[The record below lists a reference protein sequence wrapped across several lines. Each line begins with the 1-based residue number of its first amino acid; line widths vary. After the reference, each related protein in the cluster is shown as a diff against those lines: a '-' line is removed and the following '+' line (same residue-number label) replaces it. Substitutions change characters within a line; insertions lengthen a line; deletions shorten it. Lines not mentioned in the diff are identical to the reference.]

1 MRLPWRGPERLL
13 IFTRLYGMTRTLE
26 TSKIDNVRKKIGRFM
41 DSRYQPQAIETKWQD
56 RWQADQLFKVNEALG
71 REKYYLLEM
80 FPYPSGKI
88 HMGHVRNYTIGDV
101 VARYKRMRGFN
112 VLHPM
117 GWDAFGMPAENAA
130 IANRTHPAQWTYENI
145 ATMRAQLKRMGF
157 SYDWDRELAT
167 CRPEYYRWEQWLFL
181 QMVERGM
188 AYRKE
193 SYVNWCEPCQTV
205 LANEQVEAGMC
216 WRCGKPVRQKKLWQ
230 WFFKITDFAEDL
242 LVHCDL
248 LPGWPDKVTTM
259 QRNWI
264 GKSVGAEIRFGVEN
278 SDAIISVFTTRPDT
292 VFGATFMCLA
302 PEHPLVPELAAGT
315 AQEAAVAAFVE
326 RISLQDR
333 SSKAIESYEKEG
345 VFTGAYCINPMN
357 GRRMPVY
364 TANFALMEYGT
375 GAVMS
380 VPAHDQRDFDFARKY
395 DLPVIVVVSPPG
407 ETLDGATMEAA
418 YTADGTMV
426 NSGDFNGQGN
436 REAIEAITGYMD
448 KNGIGKKTVSFRLRD
463 WGISRQR
470 YWGAPIPMIHCPD
483 CGIVPVPEADLPI
496 VLPEEADLL
505 EGGRSP
511 LAGLESFA
519 RTRCPKCGREDA
531 RRETDTMDT
540 FVESSWYFERY
551 CSPRCETGMFD
562 PAAVDYWMPVDQ
574 YIGGVEHAIL
584 HLLYSRY
591 FTRVLET
598 LGLVHFKEPFTRLL
612 TQGMVCKETTA
623 CPEHGFLFPEQVID
637 GDGSDR
643 TCSQCGKA
651 VTVGRVEKM
660 SKSKKNVIDPNVL
673 LDQYGADTTRLFCL
687 FAAPPERDLEWSEQG
702 VEGSFRF
709 LQRVWRLADRW
720 LPLVDGAAGRS
731 ADPKSLDGPFKELYR
746 KTHETVKRVT
756 QDIEERF
763 HFNTVISAVMELVN
777 AMQAV
782 DDAAH
787 LDEASKAT
795 MGFALETTVLLLA
808 PIVPHF
814 CDELWEAMGHEGS
827 VLLCAWPTF
836 DEAATVKDEIE
847 IVIQV
852 NGKLRSRF
860 SAALDADPETL
871 KQTALA
877 DERIAAFI
885 GGKPVKKVIAVK
897 NKLVNVVV

>member
-1 MRLPWRGPERLL
+1 
-13 IFTRLYGMTRTLE
+13 
-26 TSKIDNVRKKIGRFM
+26 M
-41 DSRYQPQAIETKWQD
+41 DSRYDPQAIETKWQN
-56 RWQADQLFKVNEALG
+56 RWQDDRLFTVVEETDQK
-71 REKYYLLEM
+71 KYYLLEM

-130 IANRTHPAQWTYENI
+130 IANDTHPAKWTYENI
-145 ATMRAQLKRMGF
+145 DAMRAQLKRLGF
-157 SYDWDRELAT
+157 SYDWGRELAT

-181 QMVERGM
+181 KMAERGM

-193 SYVNWCEPCQTV
+193 SYVNWCDPCQTV
-205 LANEQVEAGMC
+205 LANEQVEAGLC

-242 LVHCDL
+242 LVHCEM

-264 GKSVGAEIRFGVEN
+264 GKSVGAEIRFPVEN
-278 SDAIISVFTTRPDT
+278 SQAAISVFTTRQDT

-302 PEHPLVPELAAGT
+302 PEHPLVPKLSAGT
-315 AQEAAVAAFVE
+315 DQEASVTAFVE

-333 SSKAIESYEKEG
+333 STKAIENYEKEG

-357 GRRMPVY
+357 GRRMPIY

-395 DLPVIVVVSPPG
+395 GLPVIVVVSLQD
-407 ETLDGATMEAA
+407 EELDGSTMNAA
-418 YTADGTMV
+418 YTGEGAMV
-426 NSGDFNGQGN
+426 NSGDFNGLGN
-436 REAIEAITGYMD
+436 REAMEAIAAFMD
-448 KNGIGKKTVSFRLRD
+448 KNGIGKKTISFRLRD

-470 YWGAPIPMIHCPD
+470 YWGAPIPMIHCD
-483 CGIVPVPEADLPI
+483 SCGIVPVPEADLPI
-496 VLPEEADLL
+496 VLPEDADLL

-511 LAGLESFA
+511 LPVLAAFNKA
-519 RTRCPKCGREDA
+519 RCPQCGRDDA

-551 CSPRCETGMFD
+551 CSPRCDTAMFD
-562 PAAVDYWMPVDQ
+562 TRAVDYWMPVDQ

-591 FTRVLET
+591 FTRVLES
-598 LGLVHFKEPFTRLL
+598 LGLVKFKEPFTRLL

-623 CPEHGFLFPEQVID
+623 CEEHGFLFPEQVAED
-637 GDGSDR
+637 GDARR
-643 TCSQCGKA
+643 TCLQCGQP

-660 SKSKKNVIDPNVL
+660 SKSKKNVIDPNIL
-673 LDQYGADTTRLFCL
+673 LDEYGADTTRLFCL

-709 LQRVWRLADRW
+709 LQRVWRLAERW
-720 LPLVDGAAGRS
+720 LPLMMDGEPSPSDFR
-731 ADPKSLDGPFKELYR
+731 ELNGSFRELNR
-746 KTHETVKRVT
+746 KTHATIKRVT
-756 QDIEERF
+756 QDIEDRF

-777 AMQAV
+777 AMQAI
-782 DDAAH
+782 
-787 LDEASKAT
+787 DESDSDGAGKRT
-795 MGFALETTVLLLA
+795 MRFALETTVLLLS

-814 CDELWEAMGHEGS
+814 CEELWEALGHS
-827 VLLCAWPTF
+827 DSILLSRWPRF
-836 DEAATVKDEIE
+836 DEAATVKEE
-847 IVIQV
+847 VEVVVQV

-860 SAALDADPETL
+860 SAALDTDEDTL
-871 KQTALA
+871 KQMAMD
-877 DERIAAFI
+877 DERVVRFVD
-885 GGKPVKKVIAVK
+885 GKPVKKVITIK
-897 NKLVNVVV
+897 NKLVNIVI